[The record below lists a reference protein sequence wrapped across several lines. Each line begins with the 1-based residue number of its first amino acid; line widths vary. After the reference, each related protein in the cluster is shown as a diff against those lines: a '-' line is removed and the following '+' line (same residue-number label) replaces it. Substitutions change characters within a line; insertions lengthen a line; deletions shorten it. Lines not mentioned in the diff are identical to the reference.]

1 MEFLPTA
8 DERIEY
14 MKDEDQNLENQRPEC
29 RSPGNRSQR
38 NQSLKN
44 RSQGCRILENQ
55 ISESRSKENQISE
68 SRRKKNQISESR
80 NKKNLGGTGHLKRLS
95 RSLAYSGSVV
105 DVYQDTMELPDGCI
119 QKWDF
124 VCHKKGG
131 GACIVPV
138 LADGRILMVRQYRPA
153 IDRETLELPAGAVD
167 AEDATTEDTARRELR
182 EETGYTAEK
191 WKLLLRL
198 KTAVAYCNEYTD
210 VYLASELKDFHGQA
224 LDEAEEIRLRAIEP
238 EVLLQDIYSGRI
250 QDSKTVAGIL
260 AYTNRKR

>member
-14 MKDEDQNLENQRPEC
+14 MKDEDQNLENQ
-29 RSPGNRSQR
+29 SP
-38 NQSLKN
+38 
-44 RSQGCRILENQ
+44 ENQ
-55 ISESRSKENQISE
+55 R
-68 SRRKKNQISESR
+68 
-80 NKKNLGGTGHLKRLS
+80 GTGHLRRLS

-182 EETGYTAEK
+182 EETGYTAGK

-224 LDEAEEIRLRAIEP
+224 LDEAEEIRLRAVEP
-238 EVLLQDIYSGRI
+238 ELLLQDIYSGRI

>member
-14 MKDEDQNLENQRPEC
+14 MKDEDQNLENQ
-29 RSPGNRSQR
+29 SP
-38 NQSLKN
+38 
-44 RSQGCRILENQ
+44 ENQ
-55 ISESRSKENQISE
+55 R
-68 SRRKKNQISESR
+68 
-80 NKKNLGGTGHLKRLS
+80 GTGHLRRLS

-210 VYLASELKDFHGQA
+210 VYLASELKDSHDQA
-224 LDEAEEIRLRAIEP
+224 LDEAEEIRLRAVEP

>member
-1 MEFLPTA
+1 MKFLPTA

-14 MKDEDQNLENQRPEC
+14 MKDEDQNLENQSPEC
-29 RSPGNRSQR
+29 RSPGNRSQ
-38 NQSLKN
+38 SN
-44 RSQGCRILENQ
+44 RSLENQISESWSKENQ
-55 ISESRSKENQISE
+55 ISESRSK
-68 SRRKKNQISESR
+68 
-80 NKKNLGGTGHLKRLS
+80 KNLGGTGHLRRLS

-182 EETGYTAEK
+182 EETGYTAGK

-210 VYLASELKDFHGQA
+210 VYFASDLKNSHGQA
-224 LDEAEEIRLRAIEP
+224 LDEAEEIRLRAVEP

-260 AYTNRKR
+260 AYTNQKR

>member
-1 MEFLPTA
+1 
-8 DERIEY
+8 
-14 MKDEDQNLENQRPEC
+14 MKDKDQNLENQSPEC
-29 RSPGNRSQR
+29 RNPGNRSQ
-38 NQSLKN
+38 SN
-44 RSQGCRILENQ
+44 RSLENQ
-55 ISESRSKENQISE
+55 VSESRVPENQ
-68 SRRKKNQISESR
+68 R
-80 NKKNLGGTGHLKRLS
+80 GAGHLRRLS

>member
-1 MEFLPTA
+1 MKFLPTA

-14 MKDEDQNLENQRPEC
+14 MKDEDQNLENQSPEC
-29 RSPGNRSQR
+29 RNPGNRSQ
-38 NQSLKN
+38 SN
-44 RSQGCRILENQ
+44 RSLENQ
-55 ISESRSKENQISE
+55 VSESRVPENQ
-68 SRRKKNQISESR
+68 R
-80 NKKNLGGTGHLKRLS
+80 GAGHLRRLS

-182 EETGYTAEK
+182 EETGYTAGK

-210 VYLASELKDFHGQA
+210 VYFASDLKDSHGQA
-224 LDEAEEIRLRAIEP
+224 LDEAEEIRLRAVEP

-260 AYTNRKR
+260 AYTNQKR

>member
-14 MKDEDQNLENQRPEC
+14 MKDEDQNLENQSPEC
-29 RSPGNRSQR
+29 RSPGNRSQ
-38 NQSLKN
+38 SN
-44 RSQGCRILENQ
+44 RSLENQ

-68 SRRKKNQISESR
+68 SRS
-80 NKKNLGGTGHLKRLS
+80 KKNLGGTGHLRRLS

-182 EETGYTAEK
+182 EETGYTAGK

-210 VYLASELKDFHGQA
+210 VYLASDLKDSHGQA
-224 LDEAEEIRLRAIEP
+224 LDEAEEIRLRAVEP

-260 AYTNRKR
+260 AYTNQKR

>member
-8 DERIEY
+8 DERIEF
-14 MKDEDQNLENQRPEC
+14 MKDEDQNLENQ
-29 RSPGNRSQR
+29 SP
-38 NQSLKN
+38 
-44 RSQGCRILENQ
+44 ENQ
-55 ISESRSKENQISE
+55 R
-68 SRRKKNQISESR
+68 
-80 NKKNLGGTGHLKRLS
+80 GTGHLRRLS

-182 EETGYTAEK
+182 EETGYTAGK

-210 VYLASELKDFHGQA
+210 VYLASDLKDSHGQA

>member
-1 MEFLPTA
+1 MKFLPTA

-14 MKDEDQNLENQRPEC
+14 MKDEDQNLENQSPEC
-29 RSPGNRSQR
+29 RSPGNRSQ
-38 NQSLKN
+38 SN
-44 RSQGCRILENQ
+44 RSLENQ
-55 ISESRSKENQISE
+55 ISESRSKEN
-68 SRRKKNQISESR
+68 
-80 NKKNLGGTGHLKRLS
+80 LGGTGHLRRLS

-182 EETGYTAEK
+182 EETGYTAGK

-210 VYLASELKDFHGQA
+210 VYFASDLKDSHGQA
-224 LDEAEEIRLRAIEP
+224 LDEAEEIRLRAVEP

-260 AYTNRKR
+260 AYTNQKR

>member
-1 MEFLPTA
+1 MKFLPTA

-14 MKDEDQNLENQRPEC
+14 MKDEDQNLENQSPEC
-29 RSPGNRSQR
+29 RSPGNRSQ
-38 NQSLKN
+38 SN
-44 RSQGCRILENQ
+44 RSLENQ

-68 SRRKKNQISESR
+68 SRS
-80 NKKNLGGTGHLKRLS
+80 KKNLGGTGHLRRLS

-182 EETGYTAEK
+182 EETGYTAGK

-210 VYLASELKDFHGQA
+210 VYLASELKDSHGQA
-224 LDEAEEIRLRAIEP
+224 LDEAEEIRLHAVEP
-238 EVLLQDIYSGRI
+238 EVLLQDINSGRI

-260 AYTNRKR
+260 AYTNQKQ

>member
-14 MKDEDQNLENQRPEC
+14 MKDEDQNLENQSPEC
-29 RSPGNRSQR
+29 RNPGNRSQ
-38 NQSLKN
+38 SN
-44 RSQGCRILENQ
+44 RSLENQ
-55 ISESRSKENQISE
+55 ISESRVPENQ
-68 SRRKKNQISESR
+68 R
-80 NKKNLGGTGHLKRLS
+80 GAGHLRRLS

-167 AEDATTEDTARRELR
+167 AEDTTTEDTARRELR
-182 EETGYTAEK
+182 EETGYTAGK
-191 WKLLLRL
+191 WKQLLRL
-198 KTAVAYCNEYTD
+198 KTAAAYCNEYTD
-210 VYLASELKDFHGQA
+210 VYLASDLKDSHDQA
-224 LDEAEEIRLRAIEP
+224 LDEAEEIRLRAVEP

-260 AYTNRKR
+260 AYTNQKR

>member
-1 MEFLPTA
+1 
-8 DERIEY
+8 
-14 MKDEDQNLENQRPEC
+14 MKDEDQNPENRISES
-29 RSPGNRSQR
+29 RVPGNRSQ
-38 NQSLKN
+38 SN
-44 RSQGCRILENQ
+44 RSLENQ
-55 ISESRSKENQISE
+55 ISESRVPENQ
-68 SRRKKNQISESR
+68 R
-80 NKKNLGGTGHLKRLS
+80 GTGHLRRLS

-182 EETGYTAEK
+182 EETGYTAGK

-224 LDEAEEIRLRAIEP
+224 LDEAEEIRLRAVEP

-260 AYTNRKR
+260 AYTNQKR

>member
-14 MKDEDQNLENQRPEC
+14 MKDEDQNLENQSPEC
-29 RSPGNRSQR
+29 RSPGNRSQ
-38 NQSLKN
+38 SN
-44 RSQGCRILENQ
+44 RSLENQ
-55 ISESRSKENQISE
+55 ISESRVPENQ
-68 SRRKKNQISESR
+68 R
-80 NKKNLGGTGHLKRLS
+80 GTGHLRRLS

-182 EETGYTAEK
+182 EETGYTAGK

-224 LDEAEEIRLRAIEP
+224 LDEAEEIRLRAVEP

-260 AYTNRKR
+260 AYTNQKR

>member
-8 DERIEY
+8 DERIEF
-14 MKDEDQNLENQRPEC
+14 MKDEDQNLENQSPEC
-29 RSPGNRSQR
+29 RSPGNWSQR

-55 ISESRSKENQISE
+55 ISESWSKE
-68 SRRKKNQISESR
+68 
-80 NKKNLGGTGHLKRLS
+80 NLGGTGHLRRLS

-182 EETGYTAEK
+182 EETGYTAGK

-198 KTAVAYCNEYTD
+198 KTAAAYCNEYTD
-210 VYLASELKDFHGQA
+210 VYFASDLKDSHGQA
-224 LDEAEEIRLRAIEP
+224 LDEAEEIRLRAVEP

-250 QDSKTVAGIL
+250 QDSKTVEGIL
-260 AYTNRKR
+260 AYTNQKR

>member
-14 MKDEDQNLENQRPEC
+14 MKDEDQNLENQSPEC

-68 SRRKKNQISESR
+68 SRSKKNQISESR

-167 AEDATTEDTARRELR
+167 VGDATTEDTARRELR
-182 EETGYTAEK
+182 EETGYTAGK

-210 VYLASELKDFHGQA
+210 VYLASDLKDSHGQA

>member
-14 MKDEDQNLENQRPEC
+14 MKDEDQNLENQ
-29 RSPGNRSQR
+29 SP
-38 NQSLKN
+38 
-44 RSQGCRILENQ
+44 ENQ
-55 ISESRSKENQISE
+55 R
-68 SRRKKNQISESR
+68 
-80 NKKNLGGTGHLKRLS
+80 GTGHLRRLS

-182 EETGYTAEK
+182 EETGYTAGK

-210 VYLASELKDFHGQA
+210 VYLASELKDSHDQA

>member
-14 MKDEDQNLENQRPEC
+14 MKDEDQNLENQSPEC
-29 RSPGNRSQR
+29 RSPGNRSQ
-38 NQSLKN
+38 SN
-44 RSQGCRILENQ
+44 RSLENQ
-55 ISESRSKENQISE
+55 ISESRVPENQ
-68 SRRKKNQISESR
+68 R
-80 NKKNLGGTGHLKRLS
+80 GTGHLRRLS

-182 EETGYTAEK
+182 EETGYTAGK

-210 VYLASELKDFHGQA
+210 VYLASELKDSHGQA

>member
-1 MEFLPTA
+1 
-8 DERIEY
+8 
-14 MKDEDQNLENQRPEC
+14 MKDEDQNLENQSPEC
-29 RSPGNRSQR
+29 RNPGNRSQ
-38 NQSLKN
+38 SN
-44 RSQGCRILENQ
+44 RSLENQ
-55 ISESRSKENQISE
+55 ISESRVPENQ
-68 SRRKKNQISESR
+68 R
-80 NKKNLGGTGHLKRLS
+80 GAGHLRRLS

-182 EETGYTAEK
+182 EETGYTAGK

-210 VYLASELKDFHGQA
+210 VYLAAELEDFHGQA
-224 LDEAEEIRLRAIEP
+224 LDEAEEIRLRAVEP

>member
-14 MKDEDQNLENQRPEC
+14 MKDEDQNLENQSPEC
-29 RSPGNRSQR
+29 RNPGNRSQ
-38 NQSLKN
+38 SN
-44 RSQGCRILENQ
+44 RSLENQ
-55 ISESRSKENQISE
+55 ISESRVPENQ
-68 SRRKKNQISESR
+68 R
-80 NKKNLGGTGHLKRLS
+80 GAGHLRRLS

-182 EETGYTAEK
+182 EETGYTAGK

-224 LDEAEEIRLRAIEP
+224 LDEAEEIRLRAVEP

-260 AYTNRKR
+260 AYTNQKR

>member
-1 MEFLPTA
+1 MKFLPTA

-14 MKDEDQNLENQRPEC
+14 MKDEDQNLENQSPEC
-29 RSPGNRSQR
+29 RSPGNRSQ
-38 NQSLKN
+38 SN
-44 RSQGCRILENQ
+44 RSLENQ

-68 SRRKKNQISESR
+68 SRS
-80 NKKNLGGTGHLKRLS
+80 KKNLGGTGHLRRLS

-138 LADGRILMVRQYRPA
+138 LADGRILMVRQYRPS

-182 EETGYTAEK
+182 EETGYTAGK

-210 VYLASELKDFHGQA
+210 VYLASELKDSHGQA
-224 LDEAEEIRLRAIEP
+224 LDEAEEIRLRAVEP

-260 AYTNRKR
+260 AYTNQKR

>member
-14 MKDEDQNLENQRPEC
+14 MKDEDQNLENQSPEC
-29 RSPGNRSQR
+29 RSPGNRSQ
-38 NQSLKN
+38 SN
-44 RSQGCRILENQ
+44 RSLENQ
-55 ISESRSKENQISE
+55 ISESRVPENQ
-68 SRRKKNQISESR
+68 R
-80 NKKNLGGTGHLKRLS
+80 GTGHLRRLS

-224 LDEAEEIRLRAIEP
+224 LDEAEEIRLHAVEP
-238 EVLLQDIYSGRI
+238 ELLLQDIYSGRI

-260 AYTNRKR
+260 AYTNQKR